1 MNGRTGIS
9 SASLTLWSPMS
20 TTLPD
25 NWVKLFEQLSQ
36 QARGKP
42 HSYIMETRFD
52 ARRVGNR
59 LRLWGLPWEVVMAGY
74 LWEFKGEEIRQFRL
88 QGTEKVIEHIAHAT
102 TYLGY
107 IQDDKL
113 PPLLTPPFDDLGG
126 LLIACAIY
134 GETFR
139 MLQEIS
145 NNEPLYKT
153 LRSDVERV
161 GRTLISV
168 AKRLGIWHFKRE
180 IEDTVEQLCSPAS
193 FGERKQDSLRVLQ
206 QDQAMLED
214 MRQWLID
221 TYRSATQQPVI
232 VSCVPCSIGGLRRRV
247 VDASIAHKAAEHQLR
262 GFDLVTFE
270 VIVSTVEECYRALGI
285 LSQLGFIQQMNDL
298 IANPKMNGYSHIVL
312 DLQLEQHSPFTQS
325 LKWPGEQKCLCKIQI
340 ATPIMQAITWYGVL
354 YPECYRLYTDS
365 KTTKAAS
372 YASLVQLWH
381 SKSGKV
387 FSTLSE
393 NITTHHQH
401 VDNKAPILVYESK
414 SRKPIALKKGA
425 TVLDFAYTLDKTIGA
440 HAVYAV
446 VNNRNAPLYR
456 ILDADD
462 IVEIITSSE
471 IQAKESWLQAGNT
484 TIPAVRKQIRKSL
497 HDRHGYKLLA
507 EELERYHHILP
518 PEVLEQQ
525 LSTLVKQ
532 HSLGTVQSYLERL
545 NPTEELIYTP
555 QWAAQ
560 EIMQHLAEHNETPV
574 LSEERMRWIPVIATQ
589 LTEQKQYYQQQRFC
603 NFCQPNYPYDKKLM
617 GRIRKRDNVLVV
629 HKESCPRL
637 LEHSSHS
644 TSSLFS
650 MVWQRQSV
658 FQVAFYMAAQDRRGL
673 ILDLVRLLRR
683 YHCDLLSISAD
694 AFTKYGEAR
703 IRFTIEA
710 HSYSEVIDIWQAL
723 YRVDNI
729 TKADIDA
736 SATPIQVYDHLQQLR
751 QRKESIPQ
759 LSLAEFLEEP
769 PIQEM
774 RGVMLEN
781 PFDISHPPISKMFF
795 GRSAEMEKMRRELCD
810 ALQGRSL
817 ILHGPRRSGKT
828 SICTNFLENNV
839 RPPFVGVLFSL
850 LSDVEHDEE
859 TILRR
864 LAHVIREQF
873 YRQLHQTTPEW
884 NDFSDADVQDRFRKF
899 LESCLDK
906 VPHSRLI
913 LILDEFG
920 GAIQS
925 YEKRILKHR
934 FFTQWKEL
942 IERVPQ
948 LSLVFVLPTSSHNR
962 LTSKE
967 FANVFSSAGTLPL
980 EFLDTT
986 SARQL
991 LIDPLQEQGI
1001 QIFSNTAALATKLAG
1016 GNPYYMTLFG
1026 RELINYLNRETSLQH
1041 ITDRDL
1047 RLVTDQL
1054 IQPGTHQY
1062 FDYLRGEIQSET
1074 EMRLIQGLVEI
1085 TIRTRESK
1093 VQLKRLV
1100 QMLDLSPSVARRHL
1114 DRLRY
1119 GLILNTFGAFSN
1131 PYYAFK
1137 IELIRK
1143 WLTRN
1148 QWFFLD
1154 ESHS

>member
-1 MNGRTGIS
+1 MDSRQHTTPVD
-9 SASLTLWSPMS
+9 LPLWSPKPTS
-20 TTLPD
+20 LPYP
-25 NWVKLFEQLSQ
+25 WVELFEQLSQ

-42 HSYIMETRFD
+42 HPYIMETKFD

-74 LWEFKGEEIRQFRL
+74 LWEYKWEEIRNSEL
-88 QGTEKVIEHIAHAT
+88 EDTEKVINHIAHVT
-102 TYLGY
+102 TYLEY
-107 IQDDKL
+107 IKNDTL

-126 LLIACAIY
+126 LLVACTIY
-134 GETFR
+134 HETFR
-139 MLQEIS
+139 TLQELS
-145 NNEPLYKT
+145 NNEPLHRT

-161 GRTLISV
+161 GRTLINI
-168 AKRLGIWHFKRE
+168 AKRLGIWHFKRD
-180 IEDTVEQLCSPAS
+180 IEDTVEQLCNPTS
-193 FGERKQDSLRVLQ
+193 FVERKQECVRVLE
-206 QDQAMLED
+206 QDHSMLGD
-214 MRQWLID
+214 MQQWLIN
-221 TYRSATQQPVI
+221 TYHTATQQPVT
-232 VSCVPCSIGGLRRRV
+232 VVYVPCSIGGLKRRIIDV
-247 VDASIAHKAAEHQLR
+247 NIAHKAEDHQLR

-298 IANPKMNGYSHIVL
+298 IANPKTNGYSHIVL

-325 LKWPGEQKCLCKIQI
+325 LKWPGDQKRLCKIQI
-340 ATPIMQAITWYGVL
+340 ATPIMQAITWYGAL
-354 YPECYRLYTDS
+354 HPDYYKLYTNS
-365 KTTKAAS
+365 MKIAS
-372 YASLVQLWH
+372 HPSLVHLWH
-381 SKSGKV
+381 SESGKV
-387 FSTLSE
+387 FSMLSQ
-393 NITTHHQH
+393 NITSHQLH

-425 TVLDFAYTLDKTIGA
+425 TVLDFAYTLDQTIGA
-440 HAVYAV
+440 HAVYAI

-497 HDRHGYKLLA
+497 HDRHGYKLLT
-507 EELERYHHILP
+507 EELERYHHVLP
-518 PEVLEQQ
+518 PEVLEEQ

-532 HSLGTVQSYLERL
+532 HSLGTVQAYLERL

-555 QWAAQ
+555 QWASQ
-560 EIMQHLAEHNETPV
+560 EIMQRLAEHNETPV
-574 LSEERMRWIPVIATQ
+574 LEEGRTSWVPVIDIQFTG
-589 LTEQKQYYQQQRFC
+589 QKKYFHEQRFC
-603 NFCQPNYPYDKKLM
+603 NFCQPNYPYDKKIM
-617 GRIRKRDNVLVV
+617 GRIRKRDNTLVV

-637 LEHSSHS
+637 LEHSSNS

-650 MVWQRQSV
+650 MTWQRQPV
-658 FQVAFYMAAQDRRGL
+658 FRVAFYIAAQDRHGL
-673 ILDLVRLLRR
+673 ILDLVRMLRR

-703 IRFTIEA
+703 IRFTVEA
-710 HSYSEVIDIWQAL
+710 HSYTEVIDIWQAL

-759 LSLAEFLEEP
+759 LSVAEFLEEP
-769 PIQEM
+769 PVQET

-781 PFDISHPPISKMFF
+781 PFDISHPPVSKMFF
-795 GRSAEMEKMRRELCD
+795 GRSVEMEKMQRELCD
-810 ALQGRSL
+810 SLQGRAL

-828 SICTNFLENNV
+828 SMCANFLENQV

-850 LSDVEHDEE
+850 LGDVEHNEE

-864 LAHVIREQF
+864 LADAIREQF
-873 YRQLHQTTPEW
+873 FRQLHQPMPLWE
-884 NDFSDADVQDRFRKF
+884 NFYDADPQDRFRRF
-899 LESCLDK
+899 LERCLDK

-920 GAIQS
+920 GAIES
-925 YEKRILKHR
+925 YEKHILQHR
-934 FFTQWKEL
+934 FFTYWKEL
-942 IERVPQ
+942 IERIPQ

-967 FANVFSSAGTLPL
+967 FANVFSSAATLPL

-986 SARQL
+986 SARQML
-991 LIDPLQEQGI
+991 VDPLQEQGI
-1001 QIFSNTAALATKLAG
+1001 QIFSNTAALATKLTG
-1016 GNPYYMTLFG
+1016 GNPYYMTLYG
-1026 RELINYLNRETSLQH
+1026 RELINYLNRETDQQR

-1062 FDYLRGEIQSET
+1062 FNYLRDELQSET
-1074 EMRLIQGLVEI
+1074 EKHLLRELIEI
-1085 TIRTRESK
+1085 MSRIRESK

-1100 QMLDLSPSVARRHL
+1100 QWLDITPSIARRHL
-1114 DRLRY
+1114 DRLQY
-1119 GLILNTFGAFSN
+1119 GLILNAFGSFSN

-1154 ESHS
+1154 ESHT